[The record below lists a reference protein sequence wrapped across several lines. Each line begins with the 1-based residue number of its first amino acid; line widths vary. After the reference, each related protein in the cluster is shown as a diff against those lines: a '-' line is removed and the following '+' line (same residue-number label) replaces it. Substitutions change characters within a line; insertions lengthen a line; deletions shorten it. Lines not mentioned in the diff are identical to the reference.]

1 MQTSL
6 FDLSQFTT
14 VVINDN
20 EVCKCVECSQDLD
33 TDDVIELDDQIYCYD
48 CVDHCSC
55 CDDAVLEWDDLT
67 TVYTREYSRESRE
80 YCVSCIEN
88 NTFTCKDCGDYHSD
102 DLSQY
107 HIQDTDTVICSGCY
121 EYNDYFYCN
130 DCDNFYSD
138 NNANHTD
145 DGIFCDDCYVNHVKS
160 DRIKD
165 YNYNPLT
172 DLDFLGNPKDDLYLG
187 LELEV
192 YVSDDL
198 NDTANT
204 VSDLLEGYAILKEDG
219 SISMPG
225 FEIVTAPCSL
235 NIHREK
241 ITEFF
246 SNNPDIDTDDDIN
259 IGLHIHISR
268 KPISQLSI
276 GKLLVFINNPD
287 NQDKIVA
294 IAGRPS
300 NNWAKLSPKKI
311 TDIKKQTS
319 RYEAVN
325 LQNNDTVEF
334 RIFASTVDH
343 KLILARLEFVHS
355 LTVWVKDQSMLHLT
369 WNNFTDYV
377 RENKALYPNLVEW
390 LENNN

>member
-1 MQTSL
+1 MQILL
-6 FDLSQFTT
+6 FDLSQFATA
-14 VVINDN
+14 VINDN
-20 EVCKCVECSQDLD
+20 EVCKCVDCDQDLD
-33 TDDVIELDDQIYCYD
+33 HDEIIQLDDSIYCYD
-48 CVDHCSC
+48 CVDHCDC
-55 CDDAVLEWDDLT
+55 CDDAVLEDDLT

-121 EYNDYFYCN
+121 EHNDYFYCSACEEYYSDRSANYSDDGTFCN
-130 DCDNFYSD
+130 DCIGDHIKNE
-138 NNANHTD
+138 N
-145 DGIFCDDCYVNHVKS
+145 
-160 DRIKD
+160 IKD
-165 YNYNPLT
+165 YGYDPLN
-172 DLDFLGNPKDDLYLG
+172 DLDFLGDPKDDLYLG

-192 YVSDDL
+192 YVNKDL

-204 VSDLLEGYAILKEDG
+204 VSDLLNGYAILKEDS

-235 NIHREK
+235 AIHREK

-246 SNNPDIDTDDDIN
+246 SNNPDIDTDDSID

-268 KPISQLSI
+268 KPLTQLTI
-276 GKLLVFINNPD
+276 GKMLVFINNPD

-294 IAGRPS
+294 IAGRSS
-300 NNWAKLSPKKI
+300 NKWATISPKKI

-319 RYEAVN
+319 RYEAIN

-334 RIFASTVDH
+334 RIFASTVDP
-343 KLILARLEFVHS
+343 KLILARLEFVHA
-355 LTVWVKDQSMLHLT
+355 LTIWVKDQSMLSLG
-369 WNNFTDYV
+369 WNIFISYV

-390 LENNN
+390 LDNNN

>member
-1 MQTSL
+1 MQTLL

-14 VVINDN
+14 AIESNI
-20 EVCKCVECSQDLD
+20 EVCCVECSQDLD
-33 TDDVIELDDQIYCYD
+33 HDEIIELDDQIYCYD

-55 CDDAVLEWDDLT
+55 CDDAVLEDDLT

-80 YCVSCIEN
+80 YCSSCIEKE
-88 NTFTCKDCGDYHSD
+88 TFTCEDCGDYHSD

-121 EYNDYFYCN
+121 EYNGYFYCN
-130 DCDNFYSD
+130 DCEEYYSD
-138 NNANHTD
+138 RSANYSD
-145 DGIFCDDCYVNHVKS
+145 DGTFCNDCIGDHIKNEN
-160 DRIKD
+160 IKD
-165 YNYNPLT
+165 YGYDPLN
-172 DLDFLGNPKDDLYLG
+172 DLDFLGNPKDNLYLG

-219 SISMPG
+219 SISTMPG

-235 NIHREK
+235 SIHREK

-276 GKLLVFINNPD
+276 GKLLVFINDPD
-287 NQDKIVA
+287 NQDGIIA
-294 IAGRPS
+294 IAGRSS

-325 LQNNDTVEF
+325 LQNNDTIEF
-334 RIFASTVDH
+334 RIFASSVNP

-355 LTVWVKDQSMLHLT
+355 LTVWVKDQSMLELT
-369 WNNFTDYV
+369 WNNFTEYAK
-377 RENKALYPNLVEW
+377 ENKALYPNLVEW
-390 LENNN
+390 LDNN

>member
-1 MQTSL
+1 MQISL

-14 VVINDN
+14 AIESDI
-20 EVCKCVECSQDLD
+20 EVCCVECSQDLD

-48 CVDHCSC
+48 CVDHCGC
-55 CDDAVLEWDDLT
+55 CDNATLEDDLE
-67 TVYTREYSRESRE
+67 TVYTREYSRYPEK
-80 YCVSCIEN
+80 YCSSCVKKE
-88 NTFTCKDCGDYHSD
+88 TFTCDDCDNHHSD
-102 DLSQY
+102 DLGQY
-107 HIQDTDTVICSGCY
+107 HIQDTDTTVCNGCY
-121 EYNDYFYCN
+121 ENNDYFYCN
-130 DCDNFYSD
+130 DCDEYYSD
-138 NNANHTD
+138 RSANYTD
-145 DGIFCDDCYVNHVKS
+145 DGIYCDSCIGDHIKNEN
-160 DRIKD
+160 IKD
-165 YNYNPLT
+165 YNYDPLD

-192 YVSDDL
+192 YVNKDL

-204 VSDLLEGYAILKEDG
+204 VSDSLEGYAILKEDG
-219 SISMPG
+219 SISKPG

-235 NIHREK
+235 SIHREK

-246 SNNPDIDTDDDIN
+246 SSKPSIN
-259 IGLHIHISR
+259 SGNGVDIGLHVHISR

-276 GKLLVFINNPD
+276 GKMLVFINNPD
-287 NQDKIVA
+287 NQDGIVA
-294 IAGRPS
+294 IAGRSS

-311 TDIKKQTS
+311 TDIKKQSS
-319 RYEAVN
+319 RYEAIN
-325 LQNNDTVEF
+325 LQNDATVEF
-334 RIFASTVDH
+334 RIFGSTVDP
-343 KLILARLEFVHS
+343 KLILTRLEFVHC

>member
-1 MQTSL
+1 MQISL

-14 VVINDN
+14 VVINDI
-20 EVCKCVECSQDLD
+20 EVCCVECSQDLD
-33 TDDVIELDDQIYCYD
+33 HDEIIELDDQIYCYD

-55 CDDAVLEWDDLT
+55 CDDAVLENDLT
-67 TVYTREYSRESRE
+67 TVYTKEYSRESRE
-80 YCVSCIEN
+80 YCSSCIEN
-88 NTFTCKDCGDYHSD
+88 DTFTCEDCGDYYSD

-121 EYNDYFYCN
+121 EHNDYFYCT
-130 DCDNFYSD
+130 DCEEYYSD
-138 NNANHTD
+138 RSANYSD
-145 DGIFCDDCYVNHVKS
+145 DGIFCNDCIGDHIKNEN
-160 DRIKD
+160 IKD
-165 YNYNPLT
+165 YGYDPLN
-172 DLDFLGNPKDDLYLG
+172 DLDFLGDPKDDLYLG

-192 YVSDDL
+192 YVNKDL

-204 VSDLLEGYAILKEDG
+204 VSDLLNGYAILKEDS

-235 NIHREK
+235 AIHREK

-246 SNNPDIDTDDDIN
+246 SNNPDIDTDDDHN
-259 IGLHIHISR
+259 IGLHVHISR

-276 GKLLVFINNPD
+276 GKMLVFINNPD
-287 NQDKIVA
+287 NQDGIVA
-294 IAGRPS
+294 IAGRSS

-311 TDIKKQTS
+311 TDIKKQSS
-319 RYEAVN
+319 RYEAIN
-325 LQNNDTVEF
+325 LQNDATVEF
-334 RIFASTVDH
+334 RIFGSTVDP
-343 KLILARLEFVHS
+343 KLILTRLEFVHC

-377 RENKALYPNLVEW
+377 RENNALYSNLVEW
-390 LENNN
+390 LKNNN

>member
-1 MQTSL
+1 MQTLL

-14 VVINDN
+14 VLINDN
-20 EVCKCVECSQDLD
+20 EVCKCVDCDQDLD
-33 TDDVIELDDQIYCYD
+33 RDDVIELDNQIYCYD

-55 CDDAVLEWDDLT
+55 CDGAVLEDSLE
-67 TVYTREYSRESRE
+67 TVYTREYSRKSRE
-80 YCVSCIEN
+80 YCSSCIEN
-88 NTFTCKDCGDYHSD
+88 NTFTCADCEDYHSD

-107 HIQDTDTVICSGCY
+107 HIQDTDTIVCNGCY
-121 EYNDYFYCN
+121 EYNDYFYCA
-130 DCDNFYSD
+130 DCEEFYS
-138 NNANHTD
+138 NRSANYTV
-145 DGIFCDDCYVNHVKS
+145 DGTFCNDCYVNHVKS

-165 YNYNPLT
+165 YNYDPLD
-172 DLDFLGNPKDDLYLG
+172 DLDFLGNPKDNLYLG

-198 NDTANT
+198 NNTANT

-225 FEIVTAPCSL
+225 FEIVTAPSSL
-235 NIHREK
+235 AIHREK

-246 SNNPDIDTDDDIN
+246 SNNPDIDTDDSID

-268 KPISQLSI
+268 KPLTQLTI
-276 GKLLVFINNPD
+276 GKMLVFINNPD

-294 IAGRPS
+294 IAGRSS
-300 NNWAKLSPKKI
+300 NKWATISPKKI

-319 RYEAVN
+319 RYEAIN
-325 LQNNDTVEF
+325 LQNNDTIEV
-334 RIFASTVDH
+334 RIFASTVDP
-343 KLILARLEFVHS
+343 KLILARLEFVHC
-355 LTVWVKDQSMLHLT
+355 LTVWIKDQSMLQLT

-377 RENKALYPNLVEW
+377 REHKALYPNLVEW
-390 LENNN
+390 LENN

>member
-1 MQTSL
+1 MQTLL

-20 EVCKCVECSQDLD
+20 EVCKCADCDQDLD
-33 TDDVIELDDQIYCYD
+33 RDDCIEIDDSIYCDD
-48 CVDHCSC
+48 CVSYCHH
-55 CDDAVLEWDDLT
+55 CDDAVLEDDLT
-67 TVYTREYSRESRE
+67 TVYTREYSRGSRE
-80 YCVSCIEN
+80 YCNRCIERE
-88 NTFTCKDCGDYHSD
+88 TFTCDHCGDYHSD
-102 DLSQY
+102 DLSEY

-121 EYNDYFYCN
+121 EHNDYFYCSDCEEYYSDRSANYSDDGTFCN
-130 DCDNFYSD
+130 DCIGDHIKNE
-138 NNANHTD
+138 N
-145 DGIFCDDCYVNHVKS
+145 
-160 DRIKD
+160 IKD
-165 YNYNPLT
+165 YGYDPLN
-172 DLDFLGNPKDDLYLG
+172 DLDFLGDPKDDLYLG

-192 YVSDDL
+192 YVNKDL

-204 VSDLLEGYAILKEDG
+204 VSDLLNGYAILKEDS

-235 NIHREK
+235 AIHREK

-246 SNNPDIDTDDDIN
+246 SNNPDIDTDDSID

-268 KPISQLSI
+268 KPLTQLTI
-276 GKLLVFINNPD
+276 GKMLVFINNPD

-294 IAGRPS
+294 IAGRSS
-300 NNWAKLSPKKI
+300 NKWATISPKKI

-319 RYEAVN
+319 RYEAIN

-334 RIFASTVDH
+334 RIFASTVDP
-343 KLILARLEFVHS
+343 KLILARLEFVHA
-355 LTVWVKDQSMLHLT
+355 LTIWVKDQSMLSLG
-369 WNNFTDYV
+369 WNIFISYV

-390 LENNN
+390 LDNNN

>member
-1 MQTSL
+1 MQTLL

-14 VVINDN
+14 VLINDN
-20 EVCKCVECSQDLD
+20 EVCKCVDCDQDLD
-33 TDDVIELDDQIYCYD
+33 RDDVIELDNQIYCYD

-55 CDDAVLEWDDLT
+55 CDGAVLEDSLE
-67 TVYTREYSRESRE
+67 TVYTREYSRKSRE
-80 YCVSCIEN
+80 YCSSCIEN
-88 NTFTCKDCGDYHSD
+88 NTFTCADCEDYHSD

-107 HIQDTDTVICSGCY
+107 HIQDTDTIVCNGCY
-121 EYNDYFYCN
+121 EYNDYFYCA
-130 DCDNFYSD
+130 DCEEFYS
-138 NNANHTD
+138 NRSANYTV
-145 DGIFCDDCYVNHVKS
+145 DGTFCNDCYVNHVKS

-165 YNYNPLT
+165 YNYDPLD
-172 DLDFLGNPKDDLYLG
+172 DLDFLGNPKDNLYLG

-198 NDTANT
+198 NNTANT

-225 FEIVTAPCSL
+225 FEIVTAPSSL
-235 NIHREK
+235 AIHREK

-246 SNNPDIDTDDDIN
+246 SNNPDIDTDDSID

-268 KPISQLSI
+268 KPLTQLTI
-276 GKLLVFINNPD
+276 GKMLVFINNPD

-294 IAGRPS
+294 IAGRSS

-319 RYEAVN
+319 RYEAIN
-325 LQNNDTVEF
+325 LQNNDTIEV
-334 RIFASTVDH
+334 RIFASTVDP
-343 KLILARLEFVHS
+343 KLILARLEFVHC
-355 LTVWVKDQSMLHLT
+355 LTVWVKDQSMLQLT

-377 RENKALYPNLVEW
+377 REHKALYPNLVEW
-390 LENNN
+390 LENN

>member
-1 MQTSL
+1 MQISL

-14 VVINDN
+14 AIESNI
-20 EVCKCVECSQDLD
+20 EVCCVECSQDLD
-33 TDDVIELDDQIYCYD
+33 TDEIIELDNQIYCYD
-48 CVDHCSC
+48 CVDHCNC
-55 CDDAVLEWDDLT
+55 CDNAVLEDDLT

-80 YCVSCIEN
+80 YCVSCIERE
-88 NTFTCKDCGDYHSD
+88 TFKCDDCEDYHSD
-102 DLSQY
+102 NLSQY
-107 HIQDTDTVICSGCY
+107 HIQDTNTVICSGCY
-121 EYNDYFYCN
+121 ENNDYFYCS
-130 DCDNFYSD
+130 DCDECYSD
-138 NNANHTD
+138 RSANYTD
-145 DGIFCDDCYVNHVKS
+145 DGIYCDSCYVNHVKS

-165 YNYNPLT
+165 YNYDPLD
-172 DLDFLGNPKDDLYLG
+172 DLDFLGNPKDNLYLG

-198 NDTANT
+198 NNTANT

-225 FEIVTAPCSL
+225 FEIVTAPSSL
-235 NIHREK
+235 AIHREK

-294 IAGRPS
+294 IAGRSS

-319 RYEAVN
+319 RYEAIN
-325 LQNNDTVEF
+325 LQNNDTIEV
-334 RIFASTVDH
+334 RIFASTVDP

-355 LTVWVKDQSMLHLT
+355 LTVWVKDQSMLELT
-369 WNNFTDYV
+369 WNNFTGYV
-377 RENKALYPNLVEW
+377 RENKTLYPDLVEW
-390 LENNN
+390 LDNN